1 MDPTL
6 GGEIHV
12 EALVSRQT
20 APVLGTMIL
29 IGEYWFLRE
38 PAAPERG
45 LMQSASRP
53 LCARLVPALSVAASL
68 SVILVSAA
76 AAQARSGNTAELRSP
91 LGSYLAG
98 RIAHGNNN
106 SEAAVRFYRHALG
119 HAPGDL
125 RILERSFLVE
135 ATEGNAKR
143 AIALAKR
150 LVRVQPKH
158 RLARAWLGLAAYKA
172 GNFRR
177 AEQHFGRSNA
187 GPIGELTSALAR
199 AWVAQRRGRTKSAL
213 SRLTYSQRAEWA
225 QYYLRYH
232 RALIADQAR
241 QHTLA
246 RQNYSRI
253 FKSDARMPRVTIG
266 YLHHASRTG
275 KYDLAEQILKRNK
288 EATSGTVHPAV
299 ADVARRLKKTKRLPL
314 LIANSTDGLAEVF
327 YGLGE
332 ALTTEGGMQLGA
344 VYLQMALY
352 LKPDFP
358 FAQAALANVYEAN
371 KRYATAN
378 AVYDGVPA
386 SSPLRL
392 LIEIRKANNLDALKQ
407 TDAARDILVKLAK
420 DNPDDIRPVEALANI
435 LRGRERYAE
444 AIEQYNK
451 IIAFVGEPKPSH
463 WTYWYSRGTSYERIK
478 DWPSAERDLLRA
490 NDLSPDQPL
499 VLNYLGYSWV
509 DRKIHLQ
516 RGLKFIEKAVKLK
529 PEDGYIVD
537 SLGWAHFRLGN
548 YPEAAKQLERAVEL
562 RPSDPILNDHL
573 GDALWRVGRI
583 REARFQWNLSL
594 TLKPEDDNARETRKK
609 LRTGL
614 PQLGAIKSASP
625 KGEKPLGK
633 RVETKIDK
641 TKR

>member
-1 MDPTL
+1 
-6 GGEIHV
+6 
-12 EALVSRQT
+12 
-20 APVLGTMIL
+20 
-29 IGEYWFLRE
+29 
-38 PAAPERG
+38 
-45 LMQSASRP
+45 MQSASRP
-53 LCARLVPALSVAASL
+53 LSARLITAIGVAAS
-68 SVILVSAA
+68 VSIVFASATAA
-76 AAQARSGNTAELRSP
+76 TAGSGNPAALKSP
-91 LGSYLAG
+91 LGSYLSG

-106 SEAAVRFYRHALG
+106 SREAVRFYRHALTR
-119 HAPGDL
+119 APNNA

-143 AIALAKR
+143 AIALAKQ
-150 LVRVQPKH
+150 LVRVQSKH

-177 AEQHFGRSNA
+177 AEQHFARSSA

-199 AWVAQRRGRTKSAL
+199 AWVAKRRGRTKAAL
-213 SRLTYSQRAEWA
+213 SRLTYSQRADWA
-225 QYYLRYH
+225 HYYLRYH

-253 FKSDARMPRVTIG
+253 FKSDARMPRVAIS

-275 KYDLAEQILKRNK
+275 KYDLAEQILRRNK
-288 EATSGTVHPAV
+288 EATSGNVHPAV
-299 ADVARRLKKTKRLPL
+299 AAVAKSIKTSKRLPL
-314 LIANSTDGLAEVF
+314 LISNATDGLAEVF

-352 LKPDFP
+352 LKPEFP
-358 FAQAALANVYEAN
+358 FAQAALANVYETN
-371 KRYATAN
+371 KRYQTAN
-378 AVYDGVPA
+378 EIYDRVPS

-392 LIEIRKANNLDALKQ
+392 LIEIRKANNLDALKR
-407 TDAARDILVKLAK
+407 TDEARDILLKLAK

-444 AIEQYNK
+444 AIKQYDR
-451 IIAFVGEPKPSH
+451 IIAFVGESKPSH
-463 WTYWYSRGTSYERIK
+463 WTYWYSRGTSYERLK
-478 DWPSAERDLLRA
+478 DWPRAEADLLRA

-509 DRKIHLQ
+509 DRKMHLQ

-548 YPEAAKQLERAVEL
+548 FAEAAKQLERAVEL

-583 REARFQWNLSL
+583 REARYQWKLSL
-594 TLKPEDDNARETRKK
+594 TLKPEDDNARKTREK
-609 LRTGL
+609 LRAGL

-625 KGEKPLGK
+625 KGKKPLGK
-633 RVETKIDK
+633 RVETKVDK
-641 TKR
+641 AKR